1 VFLLLQSCLG
11 LHISAESSRIAFH
24 YPTLPET
31 IEKVRLS
38 NLAVGDGS
46 VDLVL
51 TRDHD
56 GVSLGIAKRTGHI
69 EVVTIC

>member
-1 VFLLLQSCLG
+1 VFLVLQSCLG
-11 LHISAESSRIAFH
+11 LYISAENSRIAFH

-31 IEKVRLS
+31 IEKVRLN

-46 VDLVL
+46 ADLVL

-56 GVSLGIAKRTGHI
+56 GVSLGIAKRTGNI
-69 EVVTIC
+69 EVITIC